1 MVPDS
6 APLEATRPRLEARSA
21 KMDRGGARSMGV
33 DGSRAEPTASS
44 SAADDDGSSGSVGG
58 GGAGALVQEIEAL
71 CADDLTEV
79 RVAAATWVWARR
91 IFKLREK

>member
-6 APLEATRPRLEARSA
+6 APLEATRPCLEARSA

-33 DGSRAEPTASS
+33 DGRSEPTASS

-79 RVAAATWVWARR
+79 RVTAATWVWARR